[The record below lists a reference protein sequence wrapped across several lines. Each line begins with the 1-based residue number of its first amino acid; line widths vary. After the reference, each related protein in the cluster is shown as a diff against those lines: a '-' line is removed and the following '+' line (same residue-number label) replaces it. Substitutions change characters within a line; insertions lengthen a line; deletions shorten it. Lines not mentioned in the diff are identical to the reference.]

1 MIRIIKSALDYFN
14 DLLSGIGLSDYWAS
28 HISQFTAFILLL
40 VFSYLAYYI
49 TWKVFRKL
57 LIPVFQR
64 SKNQFDDLL
73 VKHLFFRK
81 IAYLVPAIILYN
93 LSDKSLAIFPDY
105 VYIFNAI
112 LEIFFVIISIL
123 IVDSVLSTINDF
135 YERYDFAKDHP
146 IKGLI
151 QIVKIIIYFI
161 GGLIILG
168 NLVNK
173 DLSSLIIGMGTVSA
187 VLMLIFKD
195 PILGF
200 VGGLQLIFNKMLSIG
215 DWITMQKFGAD
226 GIVLE
231 INLTTVKVQ
240 NWDKT
245 IVTIPTYSLI
255 SDSFQNW
262 RGMEESGGRR
272 IKRAVYIDM
281 DSITFCTDDM
291 LEKFKKIVVL
301 KPYLEEK
308 EKELATYNK
317 KFNTN
322 PESVVN
328 GRRQT
333 NIGVFRAYLKAYLHN
348 RTDIHDD
355 MTFLVRQLP
364 TSEKGL
370 PIEIYVFTKT
380 TEWATYED
388 IQADIFDHIL
398 AVIPEFGLRVYQFPS
413 DSGIKEL
420 RIINNKKENV

>member
-1 MIRIIKSALDYFN
+1 MIRLIKTTVDYFN
-14 DLLSGIGLSDYWAS
+14 ELLLNVGLSEYWS
-28 HISQFTAFILLL
+28 NHISQFTAFILLL
-40 VFSYLAYYI
+40 IFSFLAYYI
-49 TWKVFRKL
+49 TWKLIRKL
-57 LIPVFQR
+57 LLPVFHK

-73 VKHLFFRK
+73 VKHQFFRK

-93 LSDKSLAIFPDY
+93 LSDESLAIFPDY
-105 VYIFNAI
+105 VNIFNSV
-112 LEIFFVIISIL
+112 LEVFFVIISIL
-123 IVDSVLSTINDF
+123 IVDSLLSTLNDF
-135 YERYDFAKDHP
+135 YDRYDFAKDHP
-146 IKGLI
+146 IKALV
-151 QIVKIIIYFI
+151 QIIKIIIYVI

-168 NLVNK
+168 NLINK
-173 DLSSLIIGMGTVSA
+173 DLSTIVIGMGTVSA

-215 DWITMQKFGAD
+215 DWISMPKSGAD

-272 IKRAVYIDM
+272 IKRALYIDM
-281 DSITFCTDDM
+281 DSITFCTDEM

-301 KPYLEEK
+301 KPYLEKK
-308 EKELATYNK
+308 EKELEEYNK
-317 KFNTN
+317 KFNTD
-322 PESVVN
+322 PLALVN

-333 NIGVFRAYLKAYLHN
+333 NIGVFRAYLKAYLQN
-348 RTDIHDD
+348 RSDIHND
-355 MTFLVRQLP
+355 MTFLVRQLQA
-364 TSEKGL
+364 SEKGL
-370 PIEIYVFTKT
+370 PVEIYVFTKT
-380 TEWATYED
+380 TDWAAYED

-398 AVIPEFGLRVYQFPS
+398 AVIPQFGLKVYQFPS
-413 DSGIKEL
+413 NSGVKEL
-420 RIINNKKENV
+420 MVSQAKSN